1 MFSRRVASHYL
12 RRSLLAPSRAL
23 TPARQFPKYAR
34 LNSSTAN
41 PLAPE
46 KPGKPIP
53 EAWVPPILSYEQVKS
68 KTEQP
73 SPVRFLLALSVLLA
87 LSFVTRQDSYLIDV
101 REPEEVIQGSIP
113 SSVNIPLSVL
123 PSSLHLKTDEFEKKF
138 GFAKPRRDQ
147 EIVFYCRS
155 GVRAATAGDIA
166 KKNGYEKLVSHGIRA
181 S

>member
-1 MFSRRVASHYL
+1 M
-12 RRSLLAPSRAL
+12 
-23 TPARQFPKYAR
+23 
-34 LNSSTAN
+34 
-41 PLAPE
+41 
-46 KPGKPIP
+46 
-53 EAWVPPILSYEQVKS
+53 
-68 KTEQP
+68 
-73 SPVRFLLALSVLLA
+73 RFLFALSVLLA
-87 LSFVTRQDSYLIDV
+87 LNFVTRQDSYLIDV